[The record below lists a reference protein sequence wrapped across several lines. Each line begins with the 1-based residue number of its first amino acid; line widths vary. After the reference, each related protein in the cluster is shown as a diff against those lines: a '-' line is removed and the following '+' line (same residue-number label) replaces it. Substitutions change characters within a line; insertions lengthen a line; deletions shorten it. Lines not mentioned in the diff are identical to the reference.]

1 MSQANQ
7 IRHARAYA
15 QFGREQGEAGLSL
28 VRLESRRHCFKGTT
42 QCNGLMDKIDRFI
55 QTEVL
60 DVLRYM
66 VGTNIGNENL
76 DAIAERVMVEG

>member
-28 VRLESRRHCFKGTT
+28 VRLESRRHCFKGK
-42 QCNGLMDKIDRFI
+42 LSVMDSKIDRFI

-76 DAIAERVMVEG
+76 DAIAERVMVEGK